1 MNGEREDEEYG
12 AAATGADADASAAD
26 GPAVEDA
33 AVGRTEED
41 AASAAESSAAA
52 LARAA
57 LRQAP
62 RPAPLG
68 PAARARA
75 RRAASAA
82 AARRRE
88 AAEAGDTPADRVRA
102 GLRRAGEP
110 GGYGD
115 EAAPEAP
122 TIPTDRPR
130 PADAARAALRDSRR
144 GAAVR
149 GDGTAAARTEG
160 PATEGERRAFA
171 GERPASEAE
180 TPGSQ
185 GETSLSKGET
195 PASDDETPAS
205 EGGLPTSRGEKGLS
219 TGEAPAA
226 DDAVPADRAAADRAA
241 TDEPAPA
248 VVPGPPRPRPEP
260 APAARPADLA
270 RAALRHARARQ
281 PAPEP
286 PEPAP
291 RTPRGAGPAPVPA
304 RAPDSAPVD
313 PAARPPR
320 PAAPTAAPAGARR
333 TYRPDTATGAGAP
346 GTPWSEGWERAV
358 AALAAEPGRLAR
370 AREYLREGRVGT
382 VTLTP
387 GTALTY
393 VRGGRAR
400 PYRVSLRTHH
410 VPEPAWERLTDA
422 CAARADRLAV
432 LLDGGLPGA
441 LAGAEGAGLLP
452 GPGEPVLDCACPDPV
467 RPCKHGLALALR
479 LTGLLAEEPQALL
492 LLRGRDPGTF
502 TAELSRRHA
511 RLAARGDAGATALPG
526 VKAAEW
532 FGREPGPLPPPL
544 PVPEATE
551 PPPAYP
557 AGTSVPDPLTL
568 DRLASDAGARALA
581 LLRTGTD
588 PLAGHG
594 VWEDAVRLAAEHP
607 GTGLTGTG
615 RALYTRLARAA
626 GAEPGALHR
635 AVAAWRGAGAAGLR
649 ALEDPPWNPPA
660 GPFDRARSLL
670 LAAGHPPYRPHDNR
684 LTSPDGTRQLRMD
697 REGTWYAYE
706 SEPGA
711 EDWWPRGT
719 AAKDPA
725 AALESAE
732 PERDEEED
740 EADWWAEPSV

>member
-1 MNGEREDEEYG
+1 MNGDEANEAEDSLPAGTAEEH
-12 AAATGADADASAAD
+12 A
-26 GPAVEDA
+26 
-33 AVGRTEED
+33 
-41 AASAAESSAAA
+41 AAESSAAS

-57 LRQAP
+57 IRQAP
-62 RPAPLG
+62 RPAPQG

-88 AAEAGDTPADRVRA
+88 AAEEGDSPADRVRA

-110 GGYGD
+110 DGYGE
-115 EAAPEAP
+115 EAAPDPLP
-122 TIPTDRPR
+122 TPTDRPR

-144 GAAVR
+144 G
-149 GDGTAAARTEG
+149 TAAAGEEAPEPGSET
-160 PATEGERRAFA
+160 PAPGDEA
-171 GERPASEAE
+171 PASTATTPGRRAE
-180 TPGSQ
+180 TPGT
-185 GETSLSKGET
+185 TSEA
-195 PASDDETPAS
+195 PAPTDETPAP
-205 EGGLPTSRGEKGLS
+205 EGVV
-219 TGEAPAA
+219 PAA
-226 DDAVPADRAAADRAA
+226 GRTV
-241 TDEPAPA
+241 TDESASAAP
-248 VVPGPPRPRPEP
+248 VPPRPRADEP

-270 RAALRHARARQ
+270 RAALRSARARSPQ

-286 PEPAP
+286 PKPAP
-291 RTPRGAGPAPVPA
+291 APGTPSPPAAPVPTPLPA
-304 RAPDSAPVD
+304 SAEAAP
-313 PAARPPR
+313 RPPR
-320 PAAPTAAPAGARR
+320 SAASAAVPAGARR
-333 TYRPDTATGAGAP
+333 TYRPGAATGAGTPA
-346 GTPWSEGWERAV
+346 TPWSEGWEQAV
-358 AALAAEPGRLAR
+358 AALAAEPGRFAR
-370 AREYLREGRVGT
+370 AREYLRQGRVGT

-387 GTALTY
+387 GTALAY
-393 VRGGRAR
+393 VQGGRAR
-400 PYRVSLRTHH
+400 PYRVSLRAHH
-410 VPEPAWERLTDA
+410 LPERAWERLTDA

-441 LAGAEGAGLLP
+441 LAGSEGAALLP

-479 LTGLLAEEPQALL
+479 LTGLLADEPQALL

-511 RLAARGDAGATALPG
+511 RLAAKGDAGATALPG
-526 VKAAEW
+526 VKAADLY
-532 FGREPGPLPPPL
+532 GREPGPLPPPL
-544 PVPEATE
+544 LVPEATE

-557 AGTSVPDPLTL
+557 AGASAPDPLTL
-568 DRLASDAGARALA
+568 DRLASDAGTRALT
-581 LLRTGTD
+581 LLRTGVD
-588 PLAGHG
+588 PLAGCG

-670 LAAGHPPYRPHDNR
+670 LAAGHPPYRPHGNR

-706 SEPGA
+706 SDPGA

-719 AAKDPA
+719 AAKDPVV
-725 AALESAE
+725 ALESARPGE
-732 PERDEEED
+732 DEEED
-740 EADWWAEPSV
+740 DWADPYA